1 MIELEEASVVKDLGA
16 LLPDSGKNT
25 IGSKIQTLEAAKKY
39 IIKLQMKTD

>member
-1 MIELEEASVVKDLGA
+1 MIELEEASAFKDLWS
-16 LLPDSGKNT
+16 LLPDSGKNA